1 MLNVQVF
8 ETPEAVARNAAQFI
22 VALASSISSQ
32 RPFRIVLS
40 GGETPRR
47 VYELLA
53 SEEFKLK
60 IDWSAVQ
67 VFFGDERTVPANDPA
82 SNYGMAS
89 AALLSKVPI
98 PKADIH
104 PISGAG
110 DPTTNAEAYERELK
124 SVFPS
129 ASWPEF
135 DLVLLGMGEDGHIA
149 SLFPGT
155 AALKEEKHWVAA
167 NWVPRLEEF
176 RITLTL
182 PTINA
187 ASNILFLVT
196 GEKKAARL
204 AQVLSRSAEPEQLPA
219 QLVKPSDGSLV
230 WMIDQAAAE
239 NTEWR
244 ASGSE

>member
-1 MLNVQVF
+1 MPNVQIF
-8 ETPEAVARNAAQFI
+8 ENPEAVARHAAQFI
-22 VALASSISSQ
+22 AGLANSITSQ
-32 RPFRIVLS
+32 RSCRIVLS

-53 SEEFKLK
+53 SDEFKQK
-60 IDWSAVQ
+60 IDWRAVQ
-67 VFFGDERTVPANDPA
+67 VFFGDERTVPADDPA

-89 AALLSKVPI
+89 AALLSQVPI
-98 PKADIH
+98 PKANIY

-110 DPTTNAEAYERELK
+110 DPTSNAETYERELK
-124 SVFPS
+124 SVFS
-129 ASWPEF
+129 HATWPDF

-155 AALKEEKHWVAA
+155 AALKEEKRWAAA

-182 PTINA
+182 PAINA
-187 ASNILFLVT
+187 AANILFLVT

-204 AQVLSRSAEPEQLPA
+204 AQVMSRPPQLEQLPA
-219 QLVKPSDGSLV
+219 QLVQPSNGSLV
-230 WMIDQAAAE
+230 WMIDQAAAG